1 MGRKMGQ
8 YSENYGGKQALCEE
22 GGREF
27 YFKQERELALR
38 SEGVKMT
45 VASEQPHLLG
55 VDEDRFSAGVVLY
68 YLKVIIMM
76 SL

>member
-8 YSENYGGKQALCEE
+8 YSENYGGKQASCELDE
-22 GGREF
+22 REF
-27 YFKQERELALR
+27 HFKQEHDLALR

-68 YLKVIIMM
+68 YLKVM